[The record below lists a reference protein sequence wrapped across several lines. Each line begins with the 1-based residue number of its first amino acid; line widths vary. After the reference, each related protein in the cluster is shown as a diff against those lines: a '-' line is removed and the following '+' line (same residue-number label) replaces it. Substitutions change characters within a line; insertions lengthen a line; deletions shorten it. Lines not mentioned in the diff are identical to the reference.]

1 MRSNNVLK
9 ALDLPTVVNLNPR
22 SIYNKIDEFHA
33 LVEDENVDIT
43 FMSESWERENKTLND
58 IINLDDH
65 IVISNVHQRS
75 GVGGRP
81 ALIVSN
87 KKYRVQNLT
96 NSVITVPWGVEVV
109 WALVTPKCVRNDSKI
124 QKIVIG
130 AIYSKPHSR
139 KKTATLDHITD
150 VYNPMS
156 VKYQNGLHW
165 MIAGDTNDLNLNAIL
180 QLSPEMKQL
189 VTDFTRLN
197 PPRII
202 DPIIT
207 TLGKF
212 YQKPVVLP
220 PLDNDPDKDGK
231 PSDHKIVKMKPISN
245 INNKGLFT
253 NYVSGRTVLYCT
265 VLYCTVL

>member
-33 LVEDENVDIT
+33 LVEDDNVDIT

-109 WALVTPKCVRNDSKI
+109 WALVTPKCVRNDS
-124 QKIVIG
+124 
-130 AIYSKPHSR
+130 
-139 KKTATLDHITD
+139 
-150 VYNPMS
+150 
-156 VKYQNGLHW
+156 
-165 MIAGDTNDLNLNAIL
+165 
-180 QLSPEMKQL
+180 
-189 VTDFTRLN
+189 
-197 PPRII
+197 
-202 DPIIT
+202 
-207 TLGKF
+207 
-212 YQKPVVLP
+212 
-220 PLDNDPDKDGK
+220 
-231 PSDHKIVKMKPISN
+231 
-245 INNKGLFT
+245 
-253 NYVSGRTVLYCT
+253 
-265 VLYCTVL
+265 